1 VASVETWEVI
11 VEPGSQSRA
20 EVLEQLH
27 DLCQH
32 ANAISVELRE
42 PPLTFRGADPA
53 IIVAGVGAVSA
64 NLAVLIT
71 GLLQLR
77 ANRKDARISIELASG
92 DKIDV
97 PADIS
102 PAELDSIIRSLGKK
116 PRRLIL
122 P

>member
-1 VASVETWEVI
+1 MEKWQVI

-20 EVLEQLH
+20 EVL
-27 DLCQH
+27 DLLNNLDLA
-32 ANAISVELRE
+32 ANGLSIELRE

-53 IIVAGVGAVSA
+53 IIVATIGAVSA
-64 NLAVLIT
+64 NLAVLIN
-71 GLLQLR
+71 GLLQR
-77 ANRKDARISIELASG
+77 RTDRKNQRISIELASG

-97 PADIS
+97 PADIP
-102 PAELDSIIRSLGKK
+102 PAELDGLIKSLGQQ